1 MKNLQNYQGCSKAE
15 LTEMLDEAKRA
26 QRIVEANQEA
36 EMNVESIF
44 KISEAAIL
52 TVHTETNR
60 DFVLLELTEIIDLL
74 ETELKK
80 R

>member
-15 LTEMLDEAKRA
+15 LTEMLEEAKRA
-26 QRIVEANQEA
+26 KRIVEANKEA

-44 KISEAAIL
+44 KIGKAAIL

>member
-15 LTEMLDEAKRA
+15 LTEMLEEAKRA
-26 QRIVEANQEA
+26 KRIIEDNEETEMEVETN
-36 EMNVESIF
+36 F
-44 KISEAAIL
+44 KIVKAVIL
-52 TVHTETNR
+52 TLHTETHRN
-60 DFVLLELTEIIDLL
+60 FVLLELTEIIDLL